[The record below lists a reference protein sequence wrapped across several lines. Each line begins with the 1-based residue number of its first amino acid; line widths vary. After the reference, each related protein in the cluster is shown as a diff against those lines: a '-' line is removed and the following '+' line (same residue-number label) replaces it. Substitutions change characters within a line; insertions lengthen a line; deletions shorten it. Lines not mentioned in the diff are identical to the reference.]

1 MIKNYII
8 DTNVMVHDPNFLYNF
23 EDNNIIIPIMCIEE
37 LDNLKKRE
45 GIVGYHARNAAREL
59 NNIRELG
66 NLHEG
71 VKLANG
77 GTLRIEIN
85 HLDPSC
91 LPNGFELT
99 KNDTKILAIAKNIAD
114 ENKEIPTILVT
125 KDLYMAIKS
134 DALGIITQDY
144 QNDKISTDELY
155 KGYREL
161 LLPLEDIEKIRNGG
175 IPLPKNL
182 DFTIYPNEFLE
193 IKDSNGGYS
202 EILSKFDGENIVPL
216 KYAGETA
223 WGLAPINKEQIM
235 AFELLMDPEID
246 LVSISGGAG
255 SGKTI
260 LSTAVALQKVIEQ
273 GIYRRIIFVKPVVP
287 AGEDIGYLPGTEEEK
302 LRPWMGSF
310 YDAIETLMD
319 FKDNYKKDKDK
330 VRTKKNRRF
339 TDYEVKSVEVT
350 VEEFIEQ
357 FRKTGT
363 METKTFTYM
372 RGRTLSDA
380 LVIIDEAQQTTPH
393 LAKLMLTRAG
403 FGSKFVFIGDA
414 TDNQIDNILVD
425 SKSNGLVYTIEKM
438 KPFKLTG
445 HVTLQQVERSPLAK
459 LAEKYM

>member
-59 NNIRELG
+59 NNIRGLG
-66 NLHEG
+66 NLHQG
-71 VKLANG
+71 VKLSNG

-85 HLDPSC
+85 HLDTSC

-99 KNDTKILAIAKNIAD
+99 KNDTKILAITKNIAD

-134 DALGIITQDY
+134 DALGIVTQDY
-144 QNDKISTDELY
+144 ENDKISTDELY
-155 KGYREL
+155 KGYQDL
-161 LLPLEDIEKIRNGG
+161 LLPLEDISKIKNGG
-175 IPLPKNL
+175 IPLPINL
-182 DFTIYPNEFLE
+182 DSTIYPNEFLT
-193 IKDSNGGYS
+193 IKDCDGGTS
-202 EILSKFDGENIVPL
+202 EILCKFDGENIVPL
-216 KYAGETA
+216 KFAGESA
-223 WGLAPINKEQIM
+223 WGLKPINKEQIM

-246 LVSISGGAG
+246 LVSIAGGAG

-273 GIYRRIIFVKPVVP
+273 GIYRRVIFVKPVTP

-319 FKDNYKKDKDK
+319 VKDFYKKDRVVKN
-330 VRTKKNRRF
+330 KKSKKFAEN
-339 TDYEVKSVEVT
+339 DLKNSEVSVDD
-350 VEEFIEQ
+350 FIEQ
-357 FRKTGT
+357 FRKNGT
-363 METKTFTYM
+363 IETKTFTYM

-425 SKSNGLVYTIEKM
+425 SKSNGLVYTIDKM

-445 HVTLQQVERSPLAK
+445 HVTLHHVERSPLAE
-459 LAEKYM
+459 LAEKYL